1 LLGNSEI
8 IQINTIRD
16 NFKSRA
22 AQPERVLLL
31 KLRPRRG
38 LSFSVVDPNLN
49 SDPDP
54 IGSETFGR
62 IRIQICKN
70 AHFGSGSGQLR
81 IRNEFETK
89 LQAGKFTI
97 SQHNAPIKK
106 YPFLK
111 NNTPKKLEFIQT
123 KSISYKRR

>member
-1 LLGNSEI
+1 VLHNQRE
-8 IQINTIRD
+8 RD
-16 NFKSRA
+16 LILHR
-22 AQPERVLLL
+22 
-31 KLRPRRG
+31 
-38 LSFSVVDPNLN
+38 LSFLAG
-49 SDPDP
+49 DPDP
-54 IGSETFGR
+54 DPDPFGSETFGR

>member
-62 IRIQICKN
+62 IRIY
-70 AHFGSGSGQLR
+70 
-81 IRNEFETK
+81 TK
-89 LQAGKFTI
+89 L
-97 SQHNAPIKK
+97 SL
-106 YPFLK
+106 YL
-111 NNTPKKLEFIQT
+111 T
-123 KSISYKRR
+123 KVDED